1 MDSEASYQYIIKNPL
16 DLLEEIIITK
26 HWPCNRTNKDELISE
41 IKGNLGAYRIYFAW
55 SEEINAVSLTIS
67 FDMKVHQTMRPQMN
81 ELLSLINENLWIG
94 HFDITSKSG
103 IPAYRNTYLF
113 REKSLEN
120 LKILEDILEI
130 GISECE
136 RFYPAFQMVLWED
149 YTAREATLACL
160 METKGNA

>member
-16 DLLEEIIITK
+16 DVLEEIIILK
-26 HWPCNRTNKDELISE
+26 HWPCSRTNNDELISE

-67 FDMKVHQTMRPQMN
+67 FDMKVYQAMRPQMN
-81 ELLSLINENLWIG
+81 ELLSLINENLWMG

-130 GISECE
+130 GVSECE
-136 RFYPAFQMVLWED
+136 RFYPAFQMVLLED
-149 YTAREATLACL
+149 YNAREATLSCL